1 MPAADRIRT
10 LGFRRWHER
19 QLIEAHA
26 SLVTAFLGV
35 IMVVVCMDQL
45 HWREAGFKPILMVV
59 LIAAGLVLCFKTT
72 AFYFK
77 VLFRAEHFATQAV
90 CSGCGVY
97 GVLAVLSSA
106 APGALDHGDGDAA
119 GSDWLKVRCKKCGHD
134 WTMTADQIRTPVN
147 KSL

>member
-1 MPAADRIRT
+1 MPVADHIRK

-35 IMVVVCMDQL
+35 IMVAVCMDQF
-45 HWREAGFKPILMVV
+45 HWREAGIKP
-59 LIAAGLVLCFKTT
+59 LIMLAVMAAGIALCFKTV

-77 VLFRAEHFATQAV
+77 ALFRAEHFAAQAV
-90 CSGCGVY
+90 CGGCGVY
-97 GVLAVLSSA
+97 GVIEVRTSSVLALQEL
-106 APGALDHGDGDAA
+106 PDAA
-119 GSDWLKVRCKKCGHD
+119 SGDWLKVRCKKCGHD
-134 WTMTADQIRTPVN
+134 WTMSADHTQTPIA

>member
-1 MPAADRIRT
+1 MPVANRIRK

-35 IMVVVCMDQL
+35 ILVAVCLDQL
-45 HWREAGFKPILMVV
+45 HWRDAGFKPLAMLALIVGGIL
-59 LIAAGLVLCFKTT
+59 LCFKTV

-77 VLFRAEHFATQAV
+77 VLFRAEHFAEQAV
-90 CSGCGVY
+90 CGACKTY
-97 GVLAVLSSA
+97 GVIEVLSASA
-106 APGALDHGDGDAA
+106 QGAPDIADAA
-119 GSDWLKVRCKKCGHD
+119 GSDWLKVRCKKCSHG
-134 WTMTADQIRTPVN
+134 WTMTADQPQTPIG